1 MKNLLTRRYVFS
13 AFAAASLIALGSV
26 PVYAQ
31 AQYPSGPVRIVHPF
45 PPGNANDTTLR
56 LIAERLSQRWKQP
69 VTIDNRPGASS
80 MIGTTFVAQAPADGL
95 TLLANITLIVQNPA
109 LRPKLPY
116 DPAKIVPVTQIN
128 RQQLSFYVRSD
139 LGIDSATQLFALAKA
154 QPGKINFASWGIAS
168 TAHIILAKMEQDQ
181 GIKMTH
187 VPYKGGADI
196 VKALASGEADIAVGD
211 LITPSAFF
219 KNGKFKLLAVTGPKR
234 VAHLPDVPTLEE
246 VGVKG
251 FEGYNWL
258 GLFAPAGTSPAIIKK
273 ISDDIAAVQSDP
285 ALLARFRDEMFL
297 DPTSTGPE
305 EFEKIYQRDAAT
317 WTFLIK
323 ATGLKAE

>member
-1 MKNLLTRRYVFS
+1 MKKSLKRRYVIS
-13 AFAAASLIALGSV
+13 AFVAASFIALGSV

-45 PPGNANDTTLR
+45 PPGNVNDTVLR
-56 LIAERLSQRWKQP
+56 LLAERLSQMWKQP

-80 MIGTTFVAQAPADGL
+80 MIGTANVAQAPADGL
-95 TLLANITLIVQNPA
+95 TLLANITLMVQNPA

-116 DPAKIVPVTQIN
+116 DPAKLVPVTQIN

-139 LGIDSATQLFALAKA
+139 LGIDSTTQLFALAQA
-154 QPGKINFASWGIAS
+154 QPGKINFATWGIAS
-168 TAHIILAKMEQDQ
+168 TAHIILAKMEQDK
-181 GIKMTH
+181 GIKMAH
-187 VPYKGGADI
+187 IPYKGGAEI
-196 VKALASGEADIAVGD
+196 MKALVSGDADIAVGD
-211 LITPSAFF
+211 LLTPNAFF
-219 KNGKFKLLAVTGPKR
+219 KNGKFKLIAVTGPKR
-234 VAHLPDVPTLEE
+234 VAHRPDVPTLEE

-258 GLFAPAGTSPAIIKK
+258 GLFAPVGTFPAIIKK

-285 ALLARFRDEMFL
+285 ALVARFRDEMFL
-297 DPTSTGPE
+297 DPTATGTD
-305 EFEKIYQRDAAT
+305 EFLQIYQRDAAT
-317 WTFLIK
+317 WTSLIK